1 MTWNS
6 NQQINIYTIMKK
18 FLIICAAAVLAASC
32 TGGKGY
38 TVKGV
43 ITGDSE
49 KLVNGTAYI
58 VNRDMKNPVRDT
70 AEVINGK
77 FVFKG
82 TVQTPEPFL
91 LSIDGIPGFV
101 PFFLEN
107 TQVTINGVDT
117 LLQEAVV
124 TGGPTQTKINRL
136 NAASEEIAEKY
147 DAQELIRVLRSD
159 SSGEERDSALAAFNR
174 YQDEL
179 SQLKDAMVAE
189 DPMSEFSLYFT
200 IQNSGYYY
208 MDTDSLAAL
217 VAAYQALPQFEGN
230 KFVAMM
236 DEYLQDELKLGVGNK
251 APDFTL
257 NTPDGKSVTLSEFYP
272 KNKVTMIDFW
282 ASWCGPCRAFNPTLV
297 EIYKKYHK
305 LGFDIIGVSLDRD
318 HDAWVK
324 GIKDD
329 KLTWTHVS
337 DLKFWQS
344 EVGQLYHVSF
354 IPQNTFVDAEGN
366 IIGRK
371 VSEEDLESFLDEHL
385 K

>member
-1 MTWNS
+1 
-6 NQQINIYTIMKK
+6 MKK
-18 FLIICAAAVLAASC
+18 FFIICAAAVLAASC

-43 ITGDSE
+43 ITGNSD

-58 VNRDMKNPVRDT
+58 LNRDMKNPIRDT
-70 AEVINGK
+70 AEIVNGE
-77 FVFKG
+77 FIFKG

-91 LSIDGIPGFV
+91 LTIDGIPGFV

-107 TQVTINGVDT
+107 TEMTITGVDT
-117 LLQEAVV
+117 LLGEAVV